1 MAEEACFSATPH
13 CTVHSSRSTHLYL
26 QTKQCKLPL
35 SSAIAAPAALMH
47 VTYVSQFVIS
57 KCFDNNLKQKCQMF
71 LISYLRHL
79 RSLLPHC
86 WLWKF
91 ILSCQYCSATWGL
104 ATLGLSNKSVS
115 DFRTEPLIDQTRTSR
130 KKKGC
135 LVALRGF
142 LISKYTPIEKI
153 ANFTGVVCLF
163 SHLQKT
169 NQYNAVTMSLTHHLQ
184 IILVTYCI
192 SLQNRLNLM
201 FVTRKY
207 LNSSASLWLQG
218 VLTMSIRC
226 ECENS
231 TESYLPLSLF
241 LFSPLCHISSHDTEM
256 CIELFVLRQY
266 QGLQLRRG
274 C

>member
-1 MAEEACFSATPH
+1 
-13 CTVHSSRSTHLYL
+13 
-26 QTKQCKLPL
+26 
-35 SSAIAAPAALMH
+35 
-47 VTYVSQFVIS
+47 
-57 KCFDNNLKQKCQMF
+57 
-71 LISYLRHL
+71 
-79 RSLLPHC
+79 
-86 WLWKF
+86 
-91 ILSCQYCSATWGL
+91 
-104 ATLGLSNKSVS
+104 
-115 DFRTEPLIDQTRTSR
+115 
-130 KKKGC
+130 
-135 LVALRGF
+135 
-142 LISKYTPIEKI
+142 
-153 ANFTGVVCLF
+153 
-163 SHLQKT
+163 
-169 NQYNAVTMSLTHHLQ
+169 MSLTHHLQ

-274 C
+274 CWIVASQMSELFILWNNFCFCSSWIEHIFLYKCFCYKSFFFFVRIKTTGTVVQRLQKMLVDF